1 MFQDGSDET
10 ISSSSLSENATPST
24 PSNIPRENKGRN
36 KESAEEHESLTRKL
50 LFKDESNLTE
60 SHKAAAK
67 LPPAKSFPQPRTD
80 VDMQGK

>member
-10 ISSSSLSENATPST
+10 ISSSSLSENASPST

-36 KESAEEHESLTRKL
+36 KESAEERESLTRKL
-50 LFKDESNLTE
+50 LFKDESNPAE
-60 SHKAAAK
+60 SHTAAAK
-67 LPPAKSFPQPRTD
+67 LPPTESFPQPRTD

>member
-1 MFQDGSDET
+1 MQQG
-10 ISSSSLSENATPST
+10 I
-24 PSNIPRENKGRN
+24 
-36 KESAEEHESLTRKL
+36 AEEHESLTRKL